1 MNFPCGPL
9 DTIQLIALILFG
21 LLTLQCLLGI
31 GLGIGFLLQPPVYN
45 TIINLDSA
53 FNKQAYF
60 SIYAPHILL
69 IIGSGL
75 VAVPI
80 IFGIF
85 GILRRRWLYL
95 MICLALLSLY
105 MAFLSGAVAS
115 GFAYFDQLRQ
125 NLQNDAN
132 DQTNAVWTSIRST
145 YNCVMSDCVST
156 LDDVMHAN
164 KQRIGIISSV
174 FLLVPLLTVITIIFH
189 MRRDV
194 LYFK

>member
-9 DTIQLIALILFG
+9 DTIQLIALLLFG

-45 TIINLDSA
+45 TVINLNSA

-85 GILRRRWLYL
+85 GILRRRWFYL

-115 GFAYFDQLRQ
+115 GFAYFDQLKQ

-145 YNCVMSDCVST
+145 YSCTMTDCVSR